1 MTDPIRVVIACDTFA
16 PDINGAARF
25 AERLA
30 GGLVRNG
37 HEVHIITPSNEEWF
51 GSRVEVHDGASMTV
65 HKLKSHRLRNH
76 KTLRWPTPFGMRNT
90 IRKVLLE
97 QRPDALHIQSHLMVG
112 RFALSAARGIKLR
125 KIATNHVMPEN
136 LMRYSLLP
144 KWFHPLAT
152 KVLWTDAG
160 RILRKMDALT
170 TPTRRAADLLESA
183 ANVKG
188 VLAISCGIDASKFA
202 NHTPTQND
210 KPVALFLGR
219 LDDEKRI
226 NILLDAMSKL
236 TKFSNLEL
244 RLVGDGGER
253 ERLTQQANVL
263 GIADR
268 VKFLGH
274 INDEQLPKAYEDC
287 TVFVMP
293 SIAELQSIA
302 TMEAMASGRPVIA
315 ADAMA
320 LPHLVHDGDNGYL
333 FPPDDSDALKERLER
348 ILSADTMELARL
360 SENSMHL
367 IQSHD
372 IAKTIK
378 IFEDLYR
385 GVGEEAPTTLDND
398 PGYMLPI
405 GKLSNSLRRRV
416 NDFRLEALS
425 LRKRAEEAS
434 ETARDRFSDAAEE
447 ARERLMEV
455 RGEVREQ
462 LSEFRTEVTEAAKK
476 LRRKRED

>member
-1 MTDPIRVVIACDTFA
+1 M
-16 PDINGAARF
+16 
-25 AERLA
+25 
-30 GGLVRNG
+30 
-37 HEVHIITPSNEEWF
+37 
-51 GSRVEVHDGASMTV
+51 
-65 HKLKSHRLRNH
+65 
-76 KTLRWPTPFGMRNT
+76 
-90 IRKVLLE
+90 
-97 QRPDALHIQSHLMVG
+97 
-112 RFALSAARGIKLR
+112 
-125 KIATNHVMPEN
+125 
-136 LMRYSLLP
+136 
-144 KWFHPLAT
+144 
-152 KVLWTDAG
+152 
-160 RILRKMDALT
+160 
-170 TPTRRAADLLESA
+170 
-183 ANVKG
+183 
-188 VLAISCGIDASKFA
+188 
-202 NHTPTQND
+202 
-210 KPVALFLGR
+210 
-219 LDDEKRI
+219 
-226 NILLDAMSKL
+226 
-236 TKFSNLEL
+236 
-244 RLVGDGGER
+244 
-253 ERLTQQANVL
+253 L